1 MEKKLRVV
9 SWWDTALQYLE
20 KEEPQFRSVIKEAAG
35 DGLLEGRDLF
45 RSMLRAVCG
54 QQVNNTAAM
63 RMQSSVLA
71 AAKATGERSL
81 VLGVLKLSEDALREC
96 GLTVTKARAIAGLAR
111 GYAEGRLTRKAFSK
125 LTDSEVKA
133 ALQTVK
139 GVGPWTAD
147 MILIFGLNRP
157 DVFAAGDF
165 GVRESFRTIF
175 TNPDTMLQKAESWRP
190 YRTAATWLL
199 WRSRS
204 KTPVRY

>member
-1 MEKKLRVV
+1 MEKKLRIV
-9 SWWDTALQYLE
+9 SWWDAALQYLK
-20 KEEPQFRSVIKEAAG
+20 KEEPQFRSVIKESAG

-63 RMQSSVLA
+63 RMQAAVLA
-71 AAKATGERSL
+71 AAKATGECSL
-81 VLGVLKLSEDALREC
+81 VLGVLKLGEDTLRDS
-96 GLTVTKARAIAGLAR
+96 GLTLTKTRAIMGLAQ
-111 GYAEGRLTRKAFSK
+111 GYAEGRFTRKAFAK
-125 LTDSEVKA
+125 LTDDEVKT

-157 DVFAAGDF
+157 DVFASGDF
-165 GVRESFRTIF
+165 GVREAFRTMF
-175 TNPDTMLQKAESWRP
+175 TNPDTMHEKVQGWRP